1 MKLKLLS
8 LCVLISSTVL
18 ADQSPEIAPATAAQP
33 VDPAIERLRS
43 LQSMRQRLEQDW
55 SYYLNSARENTGV
68 QPMQP
73 SGSPDVRQMRQEV
86 TQNLARME
94 ERFRCLDVDLNGNN
108 GNVVLICG
116 DNNGGV
122 SNNNQQALGADL
134 TVSGGGQ

>member
-8 LCVLISSTVL
+8 LCVLISGTVL
-18 ADQSPEIAPATAAQP
+18 AEEPLATAAQP
-33 VDPAIERLRS
+33 VDPVIERLQS